1 MQAARHWERFG
12 IPFSIALMWTGV
24 FWSRALLSI
33 GMGLMIVLSLMF
45 VNIKDNWK
53 NIRKSTYLS
62 GMLILFF
69 IPLLTILWS
78 EDLRWWLKVIQ
89 DKLPLLCIPFCCLA
103 IQRIAADTRRN
114 LLRFALAV
122 LAISMLKSTAG
133 YLMNYREVTEAYLKA
148 KVMAVDMHGDHVRY
162 GWLLAL
168 IFAWLLHALTE
179 KKSSFGNIEF
189 RLGVGLTV
197 SIAFFLHLLASK
209 TGLLGLYLSL
219 GIWAIYHR
227 QQKVVKRLAMVA
239 LLLPLLA
246 WFLLPTFQ
254 NRLKFILWD
263 FQHYTRGGYTEGL
276 SDTPRVLSF
285 DAGRQL
291 VAAHPWLGTG
301 FGDLRGSMNEWY
313 GQHAPFMKEYEQ
325 LLPSNEVLLH
335 AAASGIPLTMLFL
348 LVILAPLG
356 MRGYRTS
363 AAWMSFH
370 LIALAGFMY
379 EIGLETQYGIFIYS
393 FLGAWAYLFMGKPSM
408 TDPDSNIPHPKTTQS

>member
-1 MQAARHWERFG
+1 
-12 IPFSIALMWTGV
+12 
-24 FWSRALLSI
+24 
-33 GMGLMIVLSLMF
+33 
-45 VNIKDNWK
+45 
-53 NIRKSTYLS
+53 
-62 GMLILFF
+62 
-69 IPLLTILWS
+69 
-78 EDLRWWLKVIQ
+78 
-89 DKLPLLCIPFCCLA
+89 
-103 IQRIAADTRRN
+103 
-114 LLRFALAV
+114 
-122 LAISMLKSTAG
+122 
-133 YLMNYREVTEAYLKA
+133 
-148 KVMAVDMHGDHVRY
+148 
-162 GWLLAL
+162 
-168 IFAWLLHALTE
+168 
-179 KKSSFGNIEF
+179 
-189 RLGVGLTV
+189 
-197 SIAFFLHLLASK
+197 
-209 TGLLGLYLSL
+209 
-219 GIWAIYHR
+219 
-227 QQKVVKRLAMVA
+227 
-239 LLLPLLA
+239 LLA